1 MVLTGSLLPLPPE
14 ILGYPQ
20 ATTPEIERR
29 RSHLK
34 QWGIEAMVAV
44 GTKNLG
50 TLPILGLGY
59 VGVVVM
65 VLWRGQPCALKIRRL
80 DSNHNSLWPEIDC
93 LAKANQIGIGPR
105 LLKGAADFLLM
116 EFVAGRSLL
125 AWLQAHQGQAH
136 QTLRRTVMQ
145 NILSQAFALDQVG
158 LDRGDMGR
166 LTQDV
171 IVNAQCQPVLLDFS
185 GASLNRRP
193 QNLTSALQ
201 GLLWGSALAD
211 YFAPDFPANQR
222 QRLMPHLRLY
232 KQKPHSEQ
240 FQAIMAALGCKQQ

>member
-20 ATTPEIERR
+20 ATTTEIARR
-29 RSHLK
+29 RSHLTE
-34 QWGIEAMVAV
+34 WGIEAMVAV
-44 GTKNLG
+44 GPKNLG
-50 TLPILGLGY
+50 ALPILGLGY
-59 VGVVVM
+59 VGAVVLVF
-65 VLWRGQPCALKIRRL
+65 WEGRPCALKIRRL
-80 DSNHNSLWPEIDC
+80 DSNHDNLWLEIDC

-105 LLKGAADFLLM
+105 LLKGSADFLLM
-116 EFVAGRSLL
+116 EFVPGRSLL
-125 AWLQAHQGQAH
+125 TWLQTHQGQEH
-136 QTLRRTVMQ
+136 QILRRTVME
-145 NILSQAFALDQVG
+145 NILSQAFALDQLG

-171 IVNAQCQPVLLDFS
+171 IVNDQCQPVLLDFS

-222 QRLMPHLRLY
+222 QLLMPHLRLY
-232 KQKPHSEQ
+232 KQRPNSEQ
-240 FQAIMAALGCKQQ
+240 FQAIMVALGCKQR